1 MALPE
6 GKQMIKELAA
16 LVITLGVGASAVGCG
31 QHSTSTAVPSG
42 TRETSSSVA
51 AHQTIDVSAV
61 WATKPLPPCDD
72 YLGTDL
78 TVPPGLSVPNHDS
91 VAKTLAGVKSP
102 GSIEWVKMKLGWL
115 GMWLAQTRAA
125 ILDHPEDSNLVH
137 ATNTRFGKYVEHLH
151 AELQSGQDISDSSLD
166 SRFPQECI

>member
-1 MALPE
+1 M
-6 GKQMIKELAA
+6 KSLAA
-16 LVITLGVGASAVGCG
+16 LVLTVGVGAGVVGCG
-31 QHSTSTAVPSG
+31 QHSTITAVPIS
-42 TRETSSSVA
+42 TRDTSSSAQARPLV
-51 AHQTIDVSAV
+51 DVSAL

-78 TVPPGLSVPNHDS
+78 TVPPGLSVPDHDG
-91 VAKTLAGVKSP
+91 VARSLAGVQSP
-102 GSIEWVKMKLGWL
+102 ASEAWVREKLGWL
-115 GMWLAQTRAA
+115 DMWLAQTRAA

-137 ATNTRFGKYVEHLH
+137 ATNARFGKYVEHLR